1 MTTTSTSPALVEAI
15 DLLVENFT
23 PTDCADE
30 VLGENFAPRTLDWLS
45 RNFDGITATTGTLSF
60 IVAASIVPDQIV
72 LALLTRNAVTVE
84 EIRLPAPE
92 GRCSFAAV
100 AAFEAIV
107 REWVKL

>member
-1 MTTTSTSPALVEAI
+1 MTTTSTSPALVDAW
-15 DLLVENFT
+15 DLLVDNFT
-23 PTDCADE
+23 PADCADE
-30 VLGENFAPRTLDWLS
+30 LLGDASRITDWLAAHV
-45 RNFDGITATTGTLSF
+45 DGIAITTGALSF
-60 IVAASIVPDQIV
+60 LITAKIVPDEIV
-72 LALLTRNAVTVE
+72 LALCTRNAVTVE